1 MTAHGE
7 WLIKDKFKKRVGINP
22 CYKASKQGHKTTSN
36 MFSALVVWTCINPS
50 LI

>member
-22 CYKASKQGHKTTSN
+22 RYKASKQEHNITFDI
-36 MFSALVVWTCINPS
+36 FSALVVWTCINPS